1 MPDAQQR
8 PGRFKFTLR
17 DDMEFNYQVLVD
29 VMFING
35 KPILH
40 VIDAATSFQAAR
52 FLRNMTAKEAWDALR
67 LTWIDTYVGPPDTL
81 VSDAGTNFTSAEFK
95 ANARIMAI
103 EVEEVPVE
111 AHNSI
116 GKLERYHAPLRRAFH
131 VIAGD
136 LRGQGVSNESILQM
150 AVKAVND
157 TAGPDGLV
165 PTLLVFG
172 TYPRLSDASPP
183 SPSIAARAV
192 AIRKAMAEV
201 REEKAKQQISETRS
215 ACATG
220 PTHWKRWT
228 SLCKPR

>member
-1 MPDAQQR
+1 MHGNA

-17 DDMEFNYQVLVD
+17 DDLEFNYQVLVD
-29 VMFING
+29 VMFIDG

-52 FLRNMTAKEAWDALR
+52 FLRNMTTKETWDTLR
-67 LTWIDTYVGPPDTL
+67 MAWIDTYLGPPDTL
-81 VSDAGTNFTSAEFK
+81 VFDAGTNFTSAEFK
-95 ANARIMAI
+95 ANAHIMAI

-111 AHNSI
+111 SHNSI

-131 VIAGD
+131 VIAED
-136 LRGQGVSNESILQM
+136 LRGQGMNNDHILQM

-172 TYPRLSDASPP
+172 AYPRLTHMSPP
-183 SPSIAARAV
+183 SPSIETRTRT
-192 AIRKAMAEV
+192 IRKAMAEV
-201 REEKAKQQISETRS
+201 RQVKANNRCTTR
-215 ACATG
+215 
-220 PTHWKRWT
+220 
-228 SLCKPR
+228 